1 MRLVVFILCLSMS
14 AAFGQETRNAID
26 KDIDSARRILFD
38 VALGFH
44 DSTQSPDTYIDSL
57 SEVLQR
63 VNSADEDMIPKSIR
77 GHPAWRRYQQDLTFA
92 LFQFEL
98 LRSQPIGNDSLRD
111 AFRGLLFAFH
121 HLCGPYFYQ
130 RATLTAEKKVL
141 LFVAS
146 ITCECTRR
154 MCDEYTAELAR
165 LRKSEKNGFD
175 LVIIDAVVSPDLL
188 KMYDVET
195 IPTAIAMGKA
205 NTETGRLEAGENVR
219 ARALELIDRAFGES
233 Q

>member
-1 MRLVVFILCLSMS
+1 MS
-14 AAFGQETRNAID
+14 GAFGQETRNAID
-26 KDIDSARRILFD
+26 KDIDSVRRILFD
-38 VALGFH
+38 VALDFH
-44 DSTQSPDTYIDSL
+44 DSTQPPATSIDGL
-57 SEVLQR
+57 NEALQR
-63 VNSADEDMIPKSIR
+63 VNSADGGMFPLSIR
-77 GHPAWRRYQQDLTFA
+77 AHPAWRRYQQDLTFA
-92 LFQFEL
+92 LFQFDL
-98 LRSQPIGNDSLRD
+98 LRSQPINNDSLRD

-130 RATLTAEKKVL
+130 RATSTAEKKVL

-154 MCDEYTAELAR
+154 MCDEYTAELVR
-165 LRKSEKNGFD
+165 LRKNQENGFD

-195 IPTAIAMGKA
+195 IPSAIAMGKA
-205 NTETGRLEAGENVR
+205 NKETGRLAAGENVR
-219 ARALELIDRAFGES
+219 ARALELIERVFGES